1 MHLTRHT
8 DYALRLLMLLA
19 SEPGKLHTIE
29 EASRRYDVSRNHLMK
44 VAQTL
49 TQAGFVKGIRGRTG
63 GLKLAHPPEEINLGK
78 VVRATEENFN
88 IVECFDMNANTCL
101 IARNCGLKAPLREAT
116 VAFMKVLDGYS
127 LSDLAAKP
135 GAAQTI
141 RRLAI

>member
-19 SEPGKLHTIE
+19 AEPDKLHTIE
-29 EASRRYDVSRNHLMK
+29 EAARRYGVSRNHLMK

-49 TQAGFVKGIRGRTG
+49 TQAGFVKGIRGRAG
-63 GLKLAHPPEEINLGK
+63 GLKLALPPEEINLGK

-88 IVECFDMNANTCL
+88 IVECFDMEVNTCP
-101 IARNCGLKAPLREAT
+101 IARNCGLKTPLREAAT
-116 VAFMKVLDGYS
+116 AFLNVLDGYA

-141 RRLAI
+141 RRLAV